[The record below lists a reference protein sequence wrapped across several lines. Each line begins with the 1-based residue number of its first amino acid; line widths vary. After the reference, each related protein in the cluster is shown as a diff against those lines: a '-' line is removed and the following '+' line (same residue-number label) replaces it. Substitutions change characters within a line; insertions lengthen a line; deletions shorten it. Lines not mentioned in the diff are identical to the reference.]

1 MNYSRNRIP
10 SRGEK
15 AIKKSLQE
23 KNFNF
28 REQYS
33 FPDCLSELGF
43 RLFFDFGVLN
53 ESNNLVLLIE
63 YQGYQHYT
71 DGNLWSNIRATD
83 KIKKEY
89 CLKNNIPL
97 LELFSEDI
105 ELLERN
111 SLFLFSKINHILE
124 KDDWFGER

>member
-1 MNYSRNRIP
+1 MNYPRNRFSSRN
-10 SRGEK
+10 EK
-15 AIKKSLQE
+15 IIQNALQKE
-23 KNFNF
+23 GFNF
-28 REQYS
+28 KKQYFFS
-33 FPDCLSELGF
+33 DCLSELGF
-43 RLFFDFGVLN
+43 PLFFDFGILN
-53 ESNNLVLLIE
+53 KEELLLLIE
-63 YQGYQHYT
+63 DKGRSRQ
-71 DGNLWSNIRATD
+71 LEKSIWPNIQSSD